1 MSLVNSIRPLH
12 LSPVITI
19 ILPSD
24 LARPSVRSETWSL
37 VRRERSLA
45 ASDSVEFSYLTVLRV
60 PLSRLELL
68 LFGSHL
74 EFIARVDTDDD
85 DDGNRSERTKERTD
99 ENVKK
104 TDVALKTASVPPRV
118 YRQQRSVR

>member
-60 PLSRLELL
+60 PLSSLELL

-104 TDVALKTASVPPRV
+104 TDVALKTTSVPPRV